1 MIFFSSFF
9 VISQKKYIQCQGLF
23 VRTGPTCYDVSIL
36 RVLQPFISMRSMLS
50 SSSSSSSSFFWDH
63 FIKEIYSILRSFW
76 QDWFSILRCIGIRS
90 PFAIYLFYS
99 PFMGLL
105 MMQNFKGRIQR
116 LVNQGQGLQIFRNF
130 VEVEQELRTHKFDCT
145 FWKFINFAMIL
156 VFDV

>member
-23 VRTGPTCYDVSIL
+23 VGTSPTCYDVSIL
-36 RVLQPFISMRSMLS
+36 GVLQPFISMRSMLS
-50 SSSSSSSSFFWDH
+50 SSSSLFLDH

-76 QDWFSILRCIGIRS
+76 QDWSSMLRCIGIRS

-156 VFDV
+156 IFDV

>member
-9 VISQKKYIQCQGLF
+9 VISQKKYIQCQRLF

-36 RVLQPFISMRSMLS
+36 RVLQPIISMRSMLS
-50 SSSSSSSSFFWDH
+50 SSSSFLDH
-63 FIKEIYSILRSFW
+63 FIEEIYSILRSFW